1 MSKISYPFISFKQ
14 GDIARPYLPIALSNP
29 STGLEVETYALIDTG
44 ADECAFP
51 ARFAAILGH
60 DFSAGERKQIQTG
73 NGVTLA
79 YSHTS
84 IIALDEFATEQITV
98 DYLVNLET
106 PLLGVQSF
114 LSHFVVTLDY
124 PKQIVTLE
132 I

>member
-1 MSKISYPFISFKQ
+1 MAKISYPFVSFKR
-14 GDIARPYLPIALSNP
+14 GDIARPYLPITLSNP
-29 STGLEVETYALIDTG
+29 ATGIEMEAYALVDTG

-60 DFSAGERKQIQTG
+60 DFTAGERKQIQTG
-73 NGVTLA
+73 NGLTLA

-84 IIALDEFATEQITV
+84 IITLDEFATDQIAV
-98 DYLVNLET
+98 DYLINLET

-114 LSHFVVTLDY
+114 LSHFIITLDY

-132 I
+132 T